1 MASRITLSALAL
13 AVLGVTPAQAE
24 ESGQFE
30 PAKSKSVM
38 IGIGSTADRQPAA
51 AMPRNPAPKGMQ
63 GNTNGGLPSIE
74 GPAWNYQTGK
84 RGPKFEVAALGGGGI
99 ENAPFLAHVGMH
111 WRF

>member
-1 MASRITLSALAL
+1 MASRITLSAIAVATML
-13 AVLGVTPAQAE
+13 AVPAVAKDA
-24 ESGQFE
+24 GQFE

-51 AMPRNPAPKGMQ
+51 AMPRTPAPKGMQ
-63 GNTNGGLPSIE
+63 GNTSGGLPSIE

-84 RGPKFEVAALGGGGI
+84 RGPKFEIAALGGGGI